1 MGVLEGKVVLV
12 TGGGNGIG
20 RDCALIAA
28 AEGAKVVVN
37 DLGGGLKGED
47 EGSAGPAEQVAA
59 EIRSSGGQA
68 VSNSESVTNYK
79 AVQGMVEQAMDEFG
93 GLHAVI
99 NPAGILRDTMFHK
112 MSEDDWDRVIDVH
125 MRGSFNVCRATI
137 EHFRNQ
143 NDGAYML
150 YTSTSGLFGNVGQAN
165 YGAAKMGI
173 AGLSRIIAMEGARNN
188 VRSNC
193 IAPVAWTRMT
203 QSVPIKDEA
212 AAARRAVMAEK
223 IRPDQPARFSVAL
236 VSDAAKTVSGQIF
249 GVSGENIILYSQP
262 RPIETCGKPDG
273 EAWTVDGILNE
284 CLPKMAPKFYDL
296 NRAPLSGSQNQQ
308 QAQQKQPA

>member
-1 MGVLEGKVVLV
+1 MGILDGKVVLV

-28 AEGAKVVVN
+28 KEGAKVLVN
-37 DLGGGLKGED
+37 DLGGGLAGGD
-47 EGSAGPAEQVAA
+47 EGSAGPAEAVAN
-59 EIRSSGGQA
+59 EIRAAGGEA
-68 VSNSESVTNYK
+68 ASNSESVTNLA
-79 AVQGMVEQAMDEFG
+79 AVHGMVEQAIKTFG

-99 NPAGILRDTMFHK
+99 NPAGILRDGMFHK
-112 MSEDDWDRVIDVH
+112 MSEQDWDRVIEVH
-125 MRGSFNVCRATI
+125 LKGSFNVARASI
-137 EHFRNQ
+137 EHFRDQ
-143 NDGAYML
+143 NDGAYVFF
-150 YTSTSGLFGNVGQAN
+150 TSTSGLLGNVGQTN

-236 VSDAAKTVSGQIF
+236 VSPAAASVSGQIF
-249 GVSGENIILYSQP
+249 GVSGENIMLYSQP
-262 RPIETCGKPDG
+262 RPIETCTKG
-273 EAWTVDGILNE
+273 EGESWTVDSILNE
-284 CLPKMAPKFYDL
+284 AVPKMAPKFFDL
-296 NRAPLSGSQNQQ
+296 NRAPMAGSQQNQ
-308 QAQQKQPA
+308 AQKQPA

>member
-1 MGVLEGKVVLV
+1 MGVLDGKVVLV

-28 AEGAKVVVN
+28 KEGAKVLVN
-37 DLGGGLKGED
+37 DLGGSLKGED
-47 EGSAGPAEQVAA
+47 EGSAGPAEAVAQ
-59 EIRSSGGQA
+59 EIRAAGGEA
-68 VSNSESVTNYK
+68 ASNSESVTNYK
-79 AVQGMVEQAMDEFG
+79 AVQGMVEQAMDTFG

-99 NPAGILRDTMFHK
+99 NPAGILRDVMFHK

-125 MRGSFNVCRATI
+125 LRGSFNVCRATI
-137 EHFRNQ
+137 EHFRDQ

-150 YTSTSGLFGNVGQAN
+150 YTSTSGLFGNIGQAN

-236 VSDAAKTVSGQIF
+236 VSDAAKNVSGQIF
-249 GVSGENIILYSQP
+249 GVSGENIMLYSQP
-262 RPIETCGKPDG
+262 RPIETCSKPEG
-273 EAWTVDGILNE
+273 ESWTVESILSE
-284 CLPKMAPKFYDL
+284 AVPKMAPKFFDL
-296 NRAPLSGSQNQQ
+296 NRAPMAGNQQNQQ
-308 QAQQKQPA
+308 QRQPA